1 MQLFLKSLVKV
12 KLSTIWVKKM
22 EKVKLRNR
30 KSSHRIALVFIEKWN
45 PKSTELRTLFI
56 RYKYGSNSPMSKT
69 STFQVRM
76 SEWDKKEQ
84 SLNNKENHVKLS
96 D

>member
-1 MQLFLKSLVKV
+1 
-12 KLSTIWVKKM
+12 
-22 EKVKLRNR
+22 
-30 KSSHRIALVFIEKWN
+30 
-45 PKSTELRTLFI
+45 
-56 RYKYGSNSPMSKT
+56 MSKT